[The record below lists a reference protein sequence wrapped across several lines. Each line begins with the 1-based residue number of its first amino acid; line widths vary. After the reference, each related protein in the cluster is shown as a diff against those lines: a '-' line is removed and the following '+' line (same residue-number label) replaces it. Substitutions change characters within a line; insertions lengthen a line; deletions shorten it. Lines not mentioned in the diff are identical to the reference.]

1 LYTLEVKVSSSN
13 GPQSLIQ
20 KVGYD
25 VAVKAVAKSA
35 PQHREWWSK
44 KAAMGNTY
52 FPGVSCDEYAI
63 RDFRIHAIVKAGRSV
78 CS

>member
-1 LYTLEVKVSSSN
+1 MELN
-13 GPQSLIQ
+13 HLIQ

-35 PQHREWWSK
+35 PHVSIVSGGQK

-52 FPGVSCDEYAI
+52 FPGVSCDEYTI
-63 RDFRIHAIVKAGRSV
+63 WDLRIHAIVKAGRSTW
-78 CS
+78 S